1 MFISL
6 WDKLSQSAIL
16 KSNSWRLSMKQE
28 NWLRCPI
35 CGSKTRLKLRKD
47 TILKNF
53 PLYCPK
59 CKQETLI
66 NVQQMNM
73 SIIKEPDA

>member
-1 MFISL
+1 
-6 WDKLSQSAIL
+6 
-16 KSNSWRLSMKQE
+16 MKQE
-28 NWLRCPI
+28 KWLLCSV
-35 CGSKTRLKLRKD
+35 CGSKTRLKLRED
-47 TILKNF
+47 TILENF

-73 SIIKEPDA
+73 SIIKEPDAQAQSR